1 VSPPRPPWRRRLLRL
16 AVVLLALPVIA
27 GAAGAGL
34 YWRWSR
40 AALPAGD
47 GERRVAGLGAP
58 VTVRRDAQGVPHVE
72 AASLADAFRAQGYVL
87 AQDRLWQMDLLRRR
101 ARGELAEAF
110 GEAGLRPDREVRTL
124 GLGRVAAASVET
136 LPAETRALVEAYT
149 QGVNAFIAEGSRPLE
164 FRLLNYAPRPWTPA
178 DSLAVGKLLAYDLAR
193 GWDSEAEQALYDGL
207 PAELQAVLFPQ
218 TFPDDHVI
226 FGLDGPAS
234 APAAAA
240 QATGEETARGS
251 NNWVVA
257 GSRTATGLPLLA
269 NDPHLQ
275 LGVPSIWAAVH
286 LRAPGLDVAGVALPG
301 VPGVLIGRTARVAW
315 GCTNVHDDSADLY
328 VITPDAARADH
339 YQCPQGPEPFRVVE
353 ERIRVRDGTFS
364 SSWHEVVHPVRF
376 TRQGPVVAI
385 EGRPYALRWT
395 ALEPRD
401 EASAFLQLNRAQRLE
416 DLHHALALFPGP
428 SQNFVYADADG
439 HVAWVSAG
447 LLPIRRGGDG
457 SRPYPTSSPDGDW
470 LGYVPYAEL
479 PNVVDPPEGVI
490 VTANN
495 RLVGSSYRYRVGR
508 GGIGPWRA
516 AALREVL
523 LARQGWTT
531 DDMVRVQSERLS
543 IPHRDLARALLEAA
557 ARHPGDDAWEEVAR
571 ELRGWDGRLEPDSR
585 AAALVAT
592 AFRQIGARVLRPRLA
607 GVAQADR
614 LSRRTAAIQRLVRE
628 RPRGL
633 LPAGDADWDATLLA
647 CWREGEA
654 EVARTLGADRGRWTW
669 RALNTVTIHHP
680 LARAVPSLARLLDP
694 PALSLGGSAT
704 SPNVLYVSREGN
716 VEGPSMRFVANLADP
731 DDTRLTNFMGQSGH
745 VASPHY
751 GDQLEAWARVE
762 ARPLVMSPAAVA
774 REARHTLRLVP

>member
-1 VSPPRPPWRRRLLRL
+1 MSAPRSAWRRRLLRL
-16 AVVLLALPVIA
+16 AVVLLALPLIA

-40 AALPAGD
+40 AALPAVD

-58 VTVRRDAQGVPHVE
+58 AMVRRDAQGVPHVE
-72 AASLADAFRAQGYVL
+72 AASAADAFRIQGYVL

-110 GEAGLRPDREVRTL
+110 GEVALRIDREARTL
-124 GLGRVAAASVET
+124 GLGRVAEASVET
-136 LPAETRALVEAYT
+136 LPAETRAFVEAYT
-149 QGVNAFIAEGSRPLE
+149 DGVNAFIAEGSRPLE
-164 FRLLNYAPRPWTPA
+164 FRLLNYAPRPWRPA
-178 DSLAVGKLLAYDLAR
+178 DSLAVGKLLAYDLAN

-207 PAELQAVLFPQ
+207 PGELKAVLFPD

-226 FGLDGPAS
+226 FGAD

-240 QATGEETARGS
+240 ARATGEETARGS

-257 GSRTATGLPLLA
+257 GSRTATGLPLVA

-328 VITPDAARADH
+328 VVTPDPARPDH
-339 YQCPQGPEPFRVVE
+339 YQGPQGPEPFRVIE

-364 SSWHEVVHPVRF
+364 TSSHEVVHPVRF
-376 TRQGPVVAI
+376 TRQGPI
-385 EGRPYALRWT
+385 IQIDKRPYALRWT

-401 EASAFLQLNRAQRLE
+401 EASAFLRLNRAQRLE
-416 DLHHALALFPGP
+416 DLHQALALFPGP
-428 SQNFVYADADG
+428 SQNFVYGDADG

-447 LLPIRRGGDG
+447 LLPIRRAGDG
-457 SRPYPTSSPDGDW
+457 SRPYPASSPDGDW

-479 PNVVDPPEGVI
+479 PAVVDPPEGVI

-516 AALREVL
+516 AALREAL
-523 LARQGWTT
+523 LARQGWTA
-531 DDMVRVQSERLS
+531 DEMSRVQAERLS

-557 ARHPGDDAWEEVAR
+557 ARHPGDADWEDAVR
-571 ELRGWDGRLEPDSR
+571 ELRGWDGRLEPESR

-592 AFRQIGARVLRPRLA
+592 TFRQIGARVLRPRLN
-607 GVAQADR
+607 GVPQADR
-614 LSRRTAAIQRLVRE
+614 LARRAAAIQRLVRE
-628 RPRGL
+628 RPRAL
-633 LPAGDADWDATLLA
+633 LP
-647 CWREGEA
+647 
-654 EVARTLGADRGRWTW
+654 
-669 RALNTVTIHHP
+669 
-680 LARAVPSLARLLDP
+680 
-694 PALSLGGSAT
+694 
-704 SPNVLYVSREGN
+704 
-716 VEGPSMRFVANLADP
+716 
-731 DDTRLTNFMGQSGH
+731 
-745 VASPHY
+745 
-751 GDQLEAWARVE
+751 
-762 ARPLVMSPAAVA
+762 
-774 REARHTLRLVP
+774 